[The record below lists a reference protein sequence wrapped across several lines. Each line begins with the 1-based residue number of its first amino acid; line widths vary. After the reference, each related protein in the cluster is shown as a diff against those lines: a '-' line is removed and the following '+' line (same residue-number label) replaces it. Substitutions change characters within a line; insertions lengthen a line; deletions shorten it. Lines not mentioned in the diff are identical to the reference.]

1 MNSDSGIQPGGVGI
15 EGRAQNIA
23 PLHLMRCMIVGC
35 SGVQWG
41 AVGWKWKKR
50 LRGKNNGYGSQ
61 GGIVDVDS
69 SVKLP
74 IWREN
79 LTICLLYLY

>member
-35 SGVQWG
+35 SGVQWDG
-41 AVGWKWKKR
+41 NGKKSASRKEQRLWLAGRDCGCRFVGEIAD
-50 LRGKNNGYGSQ
+50 LA
-61 GGIVDVDS
+61 
-69 SVKLP
+69 
-74 IWREN
+74 
-79 LTICLLYLY
+79 

>member
-15 EGRAQNIA
+15 EGRAKNIA

-35 SGVQWG
+35 SGMEME
-41 AVGWKWKKR
+41 KNR
-50 LRGKNNGYGSQ
+50 LRGKNNGYGLQ
-61 GGIVDVDS
+61 GGNVDVDS

-79 LTICLLYLY
+79 LAICLLYLY

>member
-15 EGRAQNIA
+15 EGRAKNIA

-35 SGVQWG
+35 SGMEMG
-41 AVGWKWKKR
+41 KKSASPK
-50 LRGKNNGYGSQ
+50 KNNGYGLQ
-61 GGIVDVDS
+61 GKIVDIDS

-79 LTICLLYLY
+79 LTICLLYL

>member
-15 EGRAQNIA
+15 EGRAKNIA
-23 PLHLMRCMIVGC
+23 PLHLMHCMIVWC
-35 SGVQWG
+35 SGMEME
-41 AVGWKWKKR
+41 KKR
-50 LRGKNNGYGSQ
+50 LRGKNNGYGLQ
-61 GGIVDVDS
+61 GKIVDVDS

>member
-1 MNSDSGIQPGGVGI
+1 MSSDSGIQPGGVGI

-35 SGVQWG
+35 SEMEMGG
-41 AVGWKWKKR
+41 GNR
-50 LRGKNNGYGSQ
+50 LRGKKNGYGLQ
-61 GGIVDVDS
+61 GRIVDVDS